1 MRRVA
6 GGVTA
11 AKGYKASGV
20 HCGLKKTKLDLAV
33 IASEV
38 PAAAAG
44 VFTTNLVQAA
54 PVKVTR
60 EHLARSGTAKAV
72 VINSANANACTG
84 PQGILDAQAMAAAAA
99 EHLGCS
105 PEEVLVSST
114 GVIGVP
120 LPMSKINEGIGSA
133 VSELSEAGSF
143 NAAQAIMTTDTF
155 PKEYAVEFELGDK
168 TVRLGGIAKGSGMIH
183 PNMATMLAFITT
195 DISIAQ
201 PLLHK
206 ALREAVVKSF
216 NMISVDGDTSTND
229 MVIVLANGQAGAV
242 PITDKGPEYELFC
255 QALGVVTEELAKLIV
270 KDGEGASK
278 FVELHVKGAQSEAA
292 ARTIARSIASSNLV
306 KAAIFGADANWGRIL
321 CAAGYSGGVFDPD
334 KTAVYLGELKIVENG
349 TGVDFDEDE
358 ALVLLSQGEIVI
370 TVDLGEGDQEAKAWT
385 CDLTYD
391 YVKINAS
398 YRS

>member
-1 MRRVA
+1 M
-6 GGVTA
+6 
-11 AKGYKASGV
+11 
-20 HCGLKKTKLDLAV
+20 
-33 IASEV
+33 
-38 PAAAAG
+38 
-44 VFTTNLVQAA
+44 
-54 PVKVTR
+54 
-60 EHLARSGTAKAV
+60 
-72 VINSANANACTG
+72 
-84 PQGILDAQAMAAAAA
+84 
-99 EHLGCS
+99 
-105 PEEVLVSST
+105 
-114 GVIGVP
+114 
-120 LPMSKINEGIGSA
+120 
-133 VSELSEAGSF
+133 
-143 NAAQAIMTTDTF
+143 
-155 PKEYAVEFELGDK
+155 
-168 TVRLGGIAKGSGMIH
+168 
-183 PNMATMLAFITT
+183 
-195 DISIAQ
+195 
-201 PLLHK
+201 
-206 ALREAVVKSF
+206 
-216 NMISVDGDTSTND
+216 
-229 MVIVLANGQAGAV
+229 
-242 PITDKGPEYELFC
+242 FC

-292 ARTIARSIASSNLV
+292 ARTIARSIAGSNLV